1 MSTALLDQSA
11 GQLPARSG
19 RGAGTVLILAGR
31 AMVAAGLRLSC
42 RRAAAQAA
50 GLRYREYEELRGRLQ
65 ALGHS
70 GLPLL

>member
-1 MSTALLDQSA
+1 M
-11 GQLPARSG
+11 
-19 RGAGTVLILAGR
+19 LILAGR